1 MARPIGNKMPT
12 SVARKD
18 ASMRPP
24 HTIAPATPA
33 AVTRAHAQPL
43 WGVEDV
49 CRFLGFSKRWLHERT
64 RLGEIP
70 CYRFGAALR
79 FDPQEVTCWAANFH
93 HPPVATETGT
103 GTSR

>member
-1 MARPIGNKMPT
+1 MAHPTENKMPAT
-12 SVARKD
+12 ADRKD
-18 ASMRPP
+18 TNMRQLR
-24 HTIAPATPA
+24 TLEPATPA
-33 AVTRAHAQPL
+33 TATSARAQSL
-43 WGVEDV
+43 WSVDDV

-93 HPPVATETGT
+93 HSPEATETGT
-103 GTSR
+103 SR